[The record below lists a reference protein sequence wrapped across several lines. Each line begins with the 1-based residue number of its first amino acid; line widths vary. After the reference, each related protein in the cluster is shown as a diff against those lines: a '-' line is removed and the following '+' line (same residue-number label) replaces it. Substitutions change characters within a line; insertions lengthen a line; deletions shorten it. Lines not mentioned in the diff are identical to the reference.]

1 MNKKVMLAAAMFA
14 AAAMTGPA
22 AAEPGQCSVSGWGTF
37 DCDVVVDGGGLSFAL
52 PDGAVWAFTLTEA
65 EIGLGYLVPPDG
77 APGKRPRPQ
86 GEFRPVADKPGCW
99 ANVDNLEFCALVF
112 EGKVP

>member
-1 MNKKVMLAAAMFA
+1 MLAAAMFA

-22 AAEPGQCSVSGWGTF
+22 AAQPGQCSVSGWGTF

-65 EIGLGYLVPPDG
+65 DMGLGYLFPSDG
-77 APGKRPRPQ
+77 GSGNRPRAQ
-86 GEFRPVADKPGCW
+86 GEFQPSTKPGCW
-99 ANVDNLEFCALVF
+99 ANLDEFEFCALVF
-112 EGKVP
+112 EGEAP